1 MVKNLPASA
10 GDAGWEEPMETGMAT
25 HSSIL
30 AWRIP
35 WTEEPGGLQSMAS
48 QRVGHEQFSMHEIE
62 CEKEYLSMYYV
73 CTTELLCCA
82 AETNTALFII
92 YSSIKCISDNN

>member
-1 MVKNLPASA
+1 MDRGA
-10 GDAGWEEPMETGMAT
+10 WQAT
-25 HSSIL
+25 VHGITKS
-30 AWRIP
+30 
-35 WTEEPGGLQSMAS
+35 WTQLK
-48 QRVGHEQFSMHEIE
+48 QFSMHEIE

-73 CTTELLCCA
+73 CTTELLCYA